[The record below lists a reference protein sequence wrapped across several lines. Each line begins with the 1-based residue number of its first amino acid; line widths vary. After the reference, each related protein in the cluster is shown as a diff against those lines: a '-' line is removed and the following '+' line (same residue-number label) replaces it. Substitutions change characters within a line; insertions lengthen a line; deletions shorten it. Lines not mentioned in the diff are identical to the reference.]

1 MSSYTVDEF
10 NTEIQ
15 TINQSLNATNYVWNF
30 GDGYSSTQIQPTH
43 IYNDADATYN
53 VELTAYNEVGCFDIA
68 VVSVSSI
75 QSLVVYVPNTFTPNE
90 DEYNQ
95 VFKPIISGA
104 YKPNSYHLTVF
115 NRWGEI
121 VFESYDP
128 NYGWD
133 GMYGDQRCQFGTY
146 TWKLSLDA
154 LQSGETKNYHGH
166 VTLLR

>member
-1 MSSYTVDEF
+1 M
-10 NTEIQ
+10 
-15 TINQSLNATNYVWNF
+15 
-30 GDGYSSTQIQPTH
+30 
-43 IYNDADATYN
+43 
-53 VELTAYNEVGCFDIA
+53 ELTAYNEVGCFDVA

-75 QSLVVYVPNTFTPNE
+75 QSLVVYVPNTFTPND

-104 YKPNSYHLTVF
+104 YKPNSYHLTLF
-115 NRWGEI
+115 NRWGEV
-121 VFESYDP
+121 VFESSDP

-133 GMYGDQRCQFGTY
+133 GMYGNERAQFGTY